1 MPFSDSDDDDE
12 DARKP
17 AAQPTTRI
25 SLESNPDDPVAV
37 ATAQSSC
44 VLPVEGEVPFL
55 VTHWLSG
62 FALEYENSQ
71 EEEKQPEQQA
81 ALAKIRQAAADLA
94 RAFEALGTFGQRR
107 TFDVCMMRN
116 TREREVIEAIKCS
129 LVFSRPLCTFSAAN
143 WKALRSH
150 IHETCHICGYEA
162 NVVLLW
168 LSST

>member
-1 MPFSDSDDDDE
+1 MPFSGSDDDDE

-62 FALEYENSQ
+62 FALEHENSQ

-116 TREREVIEAIKCS
+116 TRERGNIDAM
-129 LVFSRPLCTFSAAN
+129 
-143 WKALRSH
+143 
-150 IHETCHICGYEA
+150 
-162 NVVLLW
+162 
-168 LSST
+168 